1 MPGLDPPY
9 LEPLLGIVFDL
20 DGTLVTSRHDFARMR
35 RAVVEAAESFGVPS
49 GVIGPGETV
58 HATMTSAHNALL
70 ALRASEG
77 TLYKFE
83 AEANHRIDAIEME
96 ALPTVAARPGAA
108 ALLEELRR
116 RDFRLGLLTR
126 SSEAFCRA
134 ALDRTGLT
142 AFFPVLRTRSAPGPA
157 KPSPEAL
164 QILLREM
171 GVPPHRAVVVGDHP
185 MDGETARGA
194 RVRFYG
200 LLPEPPLAAGAMTLD
215 RLKTAGATAVA
226 RNLAELARQLGLPP
240 LPGVALPAE
249 GG

>member
-9 LEPLLGIVFDL
+9 LEPLLGVVFDL
-20 DGTLVTSRHDFARMR
+20 DGTLITSRHDFPRMR
-35 RAVVEAAESFGVPS
+35 RTVAEVAESFGVPH
-49 GVIGPGETV
+49 GVVGPGETV

-70 ALRASEG
+70 ALRATEG
-77 TLYKFE
+77 TIYKFE
-83 AEANHRIDAIEME
+83 AEANRRIDEIEME

-108 ALLEELRR
+108 ELLKELKQ

-126 SSEAFCRA
+126 SSEAFSRA
-134 ALDRTGLT
+134 SLARTGL
-142 AFFPVLRTRSAPGPA
+142 APYFPILRTRSTPGPA

-164 QILLREM
+164 QLLLREM

-200 LLPEPPLAAGAMTLD
+200 LLAEAPVPPNSPTLE
-215 RLKTAGATAVA
+215 RLRTAGATAVA
-226 RNLAELARQLGLPP
+226 RNLAELARQMGLPP
-240 LPGVALPAE
+240 LPGVALPV
-249 GG
+249 